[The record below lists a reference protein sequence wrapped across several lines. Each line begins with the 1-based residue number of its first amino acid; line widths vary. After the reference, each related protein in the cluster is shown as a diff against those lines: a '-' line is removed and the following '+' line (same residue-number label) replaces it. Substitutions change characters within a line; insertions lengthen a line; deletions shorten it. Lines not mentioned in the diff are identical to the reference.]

1 MLPLSLQ
8 KSHAHPTQY
17 EHLTQAQITL
27 ILSSSTKE
35 YLKAT
40 NRKSIRF
47 CKGNRELDQVETNT
61 YASVEWAWEPEHE
74 HFVNCYS
81 ATISSLLRNVPRY
94 RGQDISAMQSFNVG
108 CQFIVYPW
116 LIVSGNEGL
125 SAFSRYGYAR

>member
-1 MLPLSLQ
+1 M
-8 KSHAHPTQY
+8 
-17 EHLTQAQITL
+17 TQAQITL

-47 CKGNRELDQVETNT
+47 CKGNRELEQVETDT
-61 YASVEWAWEPEHE
+61 YASVEWAWESEHE
-74 HFVNCYS
+74 HFVNYYA

-94 RGQDISAMQSFNVG
+94 RGQDISAMRSFNVG

-125 SAFSRYGYAR
+125 SAFSCYG